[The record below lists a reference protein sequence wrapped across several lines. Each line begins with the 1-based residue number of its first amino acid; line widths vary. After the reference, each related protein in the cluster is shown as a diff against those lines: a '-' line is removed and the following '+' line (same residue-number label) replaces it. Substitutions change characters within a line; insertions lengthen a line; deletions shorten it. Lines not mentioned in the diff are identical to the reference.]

1 MKQKGV
7 AIIVG
12 AFLLTV
18 LALSAVSF
26 ARGAFS
32 YYGGQS
38 GVSTAQ
44 ATGTGPAWRGATTGP
59 SGEACGNCGAGSGR
73 GFGGGASV
81 WAQALKMT
89 EDEFRAAR
97 SSGATI
103 EQLAEKQGLTIDEV
117 TTRYL
122 AAQKARLDSLVEQGK
137 LTRAQADTM
146 LNTMKERM
154 TDRLDDPVGPPA
166 WAGRG
171 NGQNGANGAPGACS
185 GNCPNCTT
193 TEQ

>member
-38 GVSTAQ
+38 GVPTAQ
-44 ATGTGPAWRGATTGP
+44 ASGTGPAWRGATTCP
-59 SGEACGNCGAGSGR
+59 SGKACGNCGAGSGR
-73 GFGGGASV
+73 GFGGVSV
-81 WAQALKMT
+81 WAQALNIT

-122 AAQKARLDSLVEQGK
+122 AAQEARLDSLVEQGE

-154 TDRLDDPVGPPA
+154 TARLDDPCGPPA
-166 WAGRG
+166 WAGCG
-171 NGQNGANGAPGACS
+171 NGQKGANGVQGGCF
-185 GNCPNCTT
+185 GNCPNYTT

>member
-38 GVSTAQ
+38 TVSTAQ
-44 ATGTGPAWRGATTGP
+44 ATGTGPAWRGATTAA
-59 SGEACGNCGAGSGR
+59 SGEACGGCGGGSGC
-73 GFGGGASV
+73 GFGGASA
-81 WAQALKMT
+81 WAEALNMT

-103 EQLAEKQGLTIDEV
+103 EQLAERQGLTVDEV
-117 TTRYL
+117 TTSFL
-122 AAQKARLDSLVEQGK
+122 AARKTRLDSLVEQGE
-137 LTRAQADTM
+137 LTREQADTM

-154 TDRLDDPVGPPA
+154 TDRLDDPSGPPA

-171 NGQNGANGAPGACS
+171 NGQYGAKGARGACS
-185 GNCPNCTT
+185 GNCSNSTT